1 MDFIPKDIQS
11 YAEKYSTEE
20 PEGLAA
26 LNRDTYVNHLYP
38 RMLSGH
44 LQGRLLAILSCLVKP
59 EKILEIGT
67 FTGYSALC
75 LAEGLLEKGILHT
88 IELNRENETTI
99 KKYFNKSGYSDKI
112 KLHFGNALDI
122 IPTLDGMFDLVFL
135 DADKEN
141 YVNYFELIISKV
153 NSGGV
158 ILADNV
164 LWNGKVTK
172 PEEKDKETQGIRAF
186 NEIVNNDPRVDN
198 VLLTV
203 RDGLMLILKK

>member
-1 MDFIPKDIQS
+1 MDFIPKDIQA
-11 YAEKYSTEE
+11 YAEKYTSDE
-20 PEGLAA
+20 PESLSS
-26 LNRDTYVNHLYP
+26 LNRETYVNHLYP

-44 LQGRLLAILSCLVKP
+44 LQGRLLAILSSLVKP

-67 FTGYSALC
+67 YTGYSALC
-75 LAEGLLEKGILHT
+75 LAEGLLERGILHT
-88 IELNRENETTI
+88 IELNEENETTI
-99 KKYFNKSGYSDKI
+99 RKYFNNSVYRDKI

-122 IPTLDGMFDLVFL
+122 IPTLEGMFDLVFL

-172 PEEKDKETQGIRAF
+172 AKETDKETMGIRAF
-186 NEIVNNDPRVDN
+186 NEIVKNDSRVEN

>member
-11 YAEKYSTEE
+11 YAEKYSSEE
-20 PEGLAA
+20 PEDLAA
-26 LNRDTYVNHLYP
+26 LNRYTYVNHLYP

-75 LAEGLLEKGILHT
+75 LAEGLLERGTLHT

-99 KKYFNKSGYSDKI
+99 RKYFNKSGYSDKI

-172 PEEKDKETQGIRAF
+172 PEEMDKETQGIRAF
-186 NEIVNNDPRVDN
+186 NEMVKNDPRVDN